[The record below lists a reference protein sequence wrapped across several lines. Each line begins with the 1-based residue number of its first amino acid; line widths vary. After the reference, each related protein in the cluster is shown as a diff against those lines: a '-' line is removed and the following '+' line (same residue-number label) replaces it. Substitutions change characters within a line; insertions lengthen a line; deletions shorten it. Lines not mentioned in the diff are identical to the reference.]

1 MTEERAPTAENIT
14 QAINSFWNVVTA
26 GEYDK
31 AKRAEINV
39 DFPQLLI
46 TIAIHLDDHDK
57 IRWLQQEYG
66 GEECWRLA
74 NKIVTPWCNWVLSQL
89 CIEGPSDDR
98 PSSPDSI
105 LSVNNIRL

>member
-1 MTEERAPTAENIT
+1 MSTTTPENIT
-14 QAINSFWNVVTA
+14 AVINNFWDCMTT

-31 AKRAEINV
+31 ATRAEINI
-39 DFPQLLI
+39 DFPLLLV

-57 IRWLQQEYG
+57 IKWLQEEYG

-74 NKIVTPWCNWVLSQL
+74 NTVLTPWCNWVLSQL
-89 CIEGPSDDR
+89 LIEEPSDDR

-105 LSVNNIRL
+105 ISVSNIKL

>member
-1 MTEERAPTAENIT
+1 MSTTTPENIT
-14 QAINSFWNVVTA
+14 ADINNFWDCMTT
-26 GEYDK
+26 GEHDK

-46 TIAIHLDDHDK
+46 AIAIHLDDHDK

-74 NKIVTPWCNWVLSQL
+74 NKEITPWRNSVLGQL
-89 CIEGPSDDR
+89 CIEVEVPSDDR

-105 LSVNNIRL
+105 I